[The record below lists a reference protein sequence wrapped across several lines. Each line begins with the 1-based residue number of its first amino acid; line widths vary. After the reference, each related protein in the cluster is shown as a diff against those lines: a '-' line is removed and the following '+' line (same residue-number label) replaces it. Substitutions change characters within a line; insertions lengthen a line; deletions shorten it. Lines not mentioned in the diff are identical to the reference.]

1 MNIKKYLSFFDKVF
15 RMSLCRT
22 FVWRAGPHAGVMIRF
37 AGRRGG
43 QGFRIGRRGVG
54 RVSEMTNFIPGSCR
68 EAVGLVA
75 EMTNFIPGSCREA
88 EISGVGVRAVSVS
101 VLAGGVFFGFRRFGL
116 FGRSVLPVN
125 RGPCLYIVRKKT
137 PAYAKT
143 LRFFIRECCICA
155 KIRYIC
161 TGLRTISVFVRGDR
175 AGWVFR
181 MVLRSAVLC
190 TLFNPI

>member
-43 QGFRIGRRGVG
+43 RGFRIGGRGVG

-68 EAVGLVA
+68 EA
-75 EMTNFIPGSCREA
+75 
-88 EISGVGVRAVSVS
+88 EISGVGMRAVSRIGFGFGR
-101 VLAGGVFFGFRRFGL
+101 GGVFFGFRRFGL
-116 FGRSVLPVN
+116 FGRAVLPVN

-137 PAYAKT
+137 PAYVTDVAIFYPGVLH
-143 LRFFIRECCICA
+143 LRENSLHLYGPSDDF
-155 KIRYIC
+155 
-161 TGLRTISVFVRGDR
+161 G
-175 AGWVFR
+175 FR
-181 MVLRSAVLC
+181 SRR
-190 TLFNPI
+190 

>member
-43 QGFRIGRRGVG
+43 RGFRIGGRGVG
-54 RVSEMTNFIPGSCR
+54 RVS
-68 EAVGLVA
+68 

-116 FGRSVLPVN
+116 FGRAVLPVN

-137 PAYAKT
+137 PAYVTDVAIFYPGVLH
-143 LRFFIRECCICA
+143 LRENSLHLYGPSDDFGFRSQ
-155 KIRYIC
+155 KIGPGGC
-161 TGLRTISVFVRGDR
+161 
-175 AGWVFR
+175 
-181 MVLRSAVLC
+181 SAWFC
-190 TLFNPI
+190 GALFYVPYLT

>member
-54 RVSEMTNFIPGSCR
+54 RVS
-68 EAVGLVA
+68 

-143 LRFFIRECCICA
+143 LRIFIRECCICA

>member
-1 MNIKKYLSFFDKVF
+1 MAGGTPCRGYDPVRRTTGRTGLSD
-15 RMSLCRT
+15 RRERR
-22 FVWRAGPHAGVMIRF
+22 RAGFGDGEFHPGELPGGGNFRCRSAGGVENRF
-37 AGRRGG
+37 R
-43 QGFRIGRRGVG
+43 FW
-54 RVSEMTNFIPGSCR
+54 P
-68 EAVGLVA
+68 
-75 EMTNFIPGSCREA
+75 
-88 EISGVGVRAVSVS
+88 
-101 VLAGGVFFGFRRFGL
+101 GGVFFGFRRFGL